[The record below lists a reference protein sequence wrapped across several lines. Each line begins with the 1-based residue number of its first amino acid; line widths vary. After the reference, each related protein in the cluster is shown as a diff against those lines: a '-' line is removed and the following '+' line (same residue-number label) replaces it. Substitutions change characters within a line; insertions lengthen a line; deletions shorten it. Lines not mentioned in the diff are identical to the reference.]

1 MVLFIELVV
10 TLLLGFVLGR
20 LYEIRQQL
28 VLSQGLHNRQHPVE
42 RRLAHRGTQ
51 RSQAV
56 ERKQL
61 FSGRSHKEVS
71 AAPASALPFR
81 SSPAVLAGRSRGSQH
96 PWAHVGGSSPQHH
109 DNDGIAQQPMDQG

>member
-1 MVLFIELVV
+1 MLFIELAG

-20 LYEIRQQL
+20 LYEIRQQF
-28 VLSQGLHNRQHPVE
+28 VLAQELHNRQHPVE
-42 RRLAHRGTQ
+42 RRLAHRGRQ
-51 RSQAV
+51 RSQTA

-61 FSGRSHKEVS
+61 FSGRPNKEVS
-71 AAPASALPFR
+71 APASALPFR